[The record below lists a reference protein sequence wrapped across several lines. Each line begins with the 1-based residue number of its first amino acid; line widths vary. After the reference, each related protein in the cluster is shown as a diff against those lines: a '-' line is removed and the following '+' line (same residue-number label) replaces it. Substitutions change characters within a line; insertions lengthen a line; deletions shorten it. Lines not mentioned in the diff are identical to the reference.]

1 MISSGQLQNRINPQD
16 YTKEDINN
24 ITAKGYYGNP
34 NAMTADSKKAYV
46 DNQNTKAL
54 SDLQISGRQTIDPNN
69 PAYKKAAE
77 TQANADKILHDET
90 GVGYQCT
97 EVSTGCTTETT
108 TKTCQQSNHQNIAC
122 YRLPKVEVMDVIIP
136 AKDIPFSGS
145 SNEFIRGNRWNGELY
160 FNFPY
165 DGILKSFSIT
175 FHGDFTITL
184 WGSRHYWIYIAPAY
198 SGRIDH
204 YLKQMPFSFS
214 FSPLSVEVIKGRTG
228 HIVINGREYA
238 ILPDFYATYNGVIEV
253 PATSHKEYG
262 VRWQDTCTNLQ
273 TSACV
278 KTEEVCTEA
287 GGTRNISG
295 VDVSLDCWRYDLTYS
310 CGYNTIDS
318 CKPFADKCNFLSQR
332 CIEEDS
338 GFCLTYEKTYSCIQE
353 NCDHKELRC
362 GDPQSIMFTQTLS
375 HGTANDFA
383 KVAAGFAGVT
393 EAGNDLKKNQ
403 DQLQIFKGRS
413 HDCGEAGMGLYD
425 CCDGGGNILHHC
437 SESEKALKEA
447 RDKSL
452 ATYVGR
458 YCARKVLGVCLVH
471 RQTWCVFES
480 KLMRIIQEQGRANQ
494 LHISFG
500 SGENPNCTGLT
511 PEQLQQINF
520 DQIDFSEIYADLAV
534 HHPNNQSIEEAMSNK
549 FKTNQEKPQYM
560 KKDTQK
566 AQDQPL
572 KDEDIK
578 YIGA

>member
-1 MISSGQLQNRINPQD
+1 MLKGMQEKVLLVVCMIIAATIFGTGQANPMQQNFDQSSAEYRDVAKNMISSGQLQNKINAQD

-24 ITAKGYYGNP
+24 ITAKGYYGDP
-34 NAMTADSKKAYV
+34 NAMATDSKKAYAE
-46 DNQNTKAL
+46 NTNTKAL
-54 SDLQISGRQTIDPNN
+54 SDLQISGKQTIDPNN
-69 PAYKKAAE
+69 PAYKQAAE
-77 TQANADKILHDET
+77 TQANADKILHDKT
-90 GVGYQCT
+90 GAGYQCT

-108 TKTCQQSNHQNIAC
+108 TKTCQQSNHQTIAC
-122 YRLPKVEVMDVIIP
+122 YRLPKVEVIDVITP

-145 SNEFIRGNRWNGELY
+145 SNEFIRGNSWNGELY
-160 FNFPY
+160 FTFPY
-165 DGILKSFSIT
+165 TGILKSFHIV
-175 FHGDFTITL
+175 FNGAFDNFL
-184 WGSRHYWIYIAPAY
+184 FFGNKHYRIHISPV
-198 SGRIDH
+198 SGAVFEWYRNNRFPIQFN
-204 YLKQMPFSFS
+204 LLS
-214 FSPLSVEVIKGRTG
+214 LSVPVVTGRTG
-228 HIVINGREYA
+228 HINVYGINWA
-238 ILPDFYATYNGVIEV
+238 VLPDFSVTYSGVIEI

-262 VRWQDTCTNLQ
+262 VTWQDTCTNLQ

-278 KTEEVCTEA
+278 KTSEACTEA

-295 VDVSLDCWRYDLTYS
+295 VDVTLDCWRYDLSYS

-362 GDPQSIMFTQTLS
+362 GDPASIMFTQTLS

-425 CCDGGGNILHHC
+425 CCDGGGNILHNC
-437 SESEKALKEA
+437 SETEKALKEA
-447 RDKSL
+447 RDKNL
-452 ATYVGR
+452 ATFVGR
-458 YCARKVLGVCLVH
+458 YCAKKVLRVCLVYH
-471 RQTWCVFES
+471 QTWCVFES
-480 KLMRIIQEQGRANQ
+480 KLTRIIQEQGRRNQ

-500 SGENPNCTGLT
+500 DGENPNCTGLT

-520 DQIDFSEIYADLAV
+520 DQIGL
-534 HHPNNQSIEEAMSNK
+534 
-549 FKTNQEKPQYM
+549 
-560 KKDTQK
+560 
-566 AQDQPL
+566 
-572 KDEDIK
+572 
-578 YIGA
+578 